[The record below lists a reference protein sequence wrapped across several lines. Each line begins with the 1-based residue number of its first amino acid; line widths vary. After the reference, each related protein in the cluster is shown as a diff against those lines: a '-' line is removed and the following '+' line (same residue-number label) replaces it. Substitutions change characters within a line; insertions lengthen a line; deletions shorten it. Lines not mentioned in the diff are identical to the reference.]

1 MNLFGLLMELLNFEA
16 RDKGY
21 TYWAPFWYGCFA
33 GVFPWIVCLM
43 YFLGSGDYSAVPG
56 FVYGILVTIFFA
68 FNCFALNQ
76 WLQYRGKGRWAD
88 YAHGETVYIWLS
100 LIAKSLL
107 AWQIWGNTLIE

>member
-1 MNLFGLLMELLNFEA
+1 MS
-16 RDKGY
+16 
-21 TYWAPFWYGCFA
+21 
-33 GVFPWIVCLM
+33 I
-43 YFLGSGDYSAVPG
+43 FL
-56 FVYGILVTIFFA
+56 A